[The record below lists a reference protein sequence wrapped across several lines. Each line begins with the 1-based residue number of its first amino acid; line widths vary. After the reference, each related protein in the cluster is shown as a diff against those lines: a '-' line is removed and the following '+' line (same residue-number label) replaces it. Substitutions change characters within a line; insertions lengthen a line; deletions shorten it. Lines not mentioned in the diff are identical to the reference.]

1 MGTHLTNMYINIYA
15 EILFVGE
22 FLYSI
27 SVFFLLDLR
36 GLLQKKCLE
45 QSGTPEEIFLLLSST
60 SAAYAGGGSY
70 KKDKQLHTMCFMSL

>member
-1 MGTHLTNMYINIYA
+1 MQKYCLLEGFFI
-15 EILFVGE
+15 V
-22 FLYSI
+22 FL
-27 SVFFLLDLR
+27 FFLLNLR

>member
-1 MGTHLTNMYINIYA
+1 MQKYCL
-15 EILFVGE
+15 LE

-27 SVFFLLDLR
+27 SVFSVRFKR
-36 GLLQKKCLE
+36 FAAKE
-45 QSGTPEEIFLLLSST
+45 MSGTVWDPRGDFPPPLFLST